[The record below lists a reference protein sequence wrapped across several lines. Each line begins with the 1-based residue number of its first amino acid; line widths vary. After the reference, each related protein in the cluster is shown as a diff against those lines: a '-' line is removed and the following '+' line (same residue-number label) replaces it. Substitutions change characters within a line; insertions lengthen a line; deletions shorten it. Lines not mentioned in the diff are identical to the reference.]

1 MRRER
6 EYFNWGKVSCCAQ
19 NTGLLNCGRKIK
31 DMTDNP
37 ATGTNRRDGMNKEH
51 ILQAVLERYK
61 LDQAKTHLLGSLWNR
76 VYRVETHNGQ
86 LYSLRLCHPVIQES
100 QEVEDELTWL
110 EFVANQGQ
118 VRVPRPVRNQGE
130 GLVTTISTGKE
141 KQLSCLFEWVE
152 GEPARKN
159 LTSRV
164 MEQIG
169 QAVGTLHE
177 IAREF
182 GNPLQHKDF
191 RTNYRYDS
199 SLAASHR
206 GWIEEY
212 EAEIGGEKTKL
223 LYTAVEWLI
232 EELTRIGEAGSN
244 FGFIHA
250 DLHFGNF
257 LVHDGEV
264 SVIDFDQ
271 LGRGHYLYDLAVLMV
286 ELDYELTKST
296 DCWEKFMGGYQQ
308 VAALP
313 FGKESE
319 LNPFIVAVNL
329 AFLDWVYN
337 TPNPEVRQQMAER
350 LPATY
355 ESIRERIRS

>member
-1 MRRER
+1 MEALVRFIPPQCRRR
-6 EYFNWGKVSCCAQ
+6 KTLF
-19 NTGLLNCGRKIK
+19 TGEGA
-31 DMTDNP
+31 DNS
-37 ATGTNRRDGMNKEH
+37 ATGTNPRDGMNEEQ

-61 LDQAKTHLLGSLWNR
+61 LGQVQTQLLGSLWNH
-76 VYRVETHNGQ
+76 VYRVEAHNSQ
-86 LYSLRLCHPVIQES
+86 LYSLRLCNPVIQEIHD
-100 QEVEDELTWL
+100 VEDELIWL
-110 EFVANQGQ
+110 EFVANHQQ
-118 VRVPRPVRNQGE
+118 VRVPRPVRNQQDS
-130 GLVTTISTGKE
+130 LVTTITTGKG
-141 KQLSCLFEWVE
+141 KRLGCLFEWVE

-169 QAVGTLHE
+169 QAVGALHE

-206 GWIEEY
+206 DWIEEY
-212 EAEIGGEKTKL
+212 EAEIGTDKAKL
-223 LYTAVEWLI
+223 LYTAVAWLI
-232 EELTRIGEAGSN
+232 EELTRIEEAGSN

-257 LVHDGEV
+257 LVQDGEV

-296 DCWEKFMGGYQQ
+296 DCWEKFLGGYQQ

-313 FGKESE
+313 FEKESE
-319 LNPFIVAVNL
+319 LHPFIVAVNL

-337 TPNPEVRQQMAER
+337 TPNPAVRQQMAER

-355 ESIRERIRS
+355 ASIRERIRS